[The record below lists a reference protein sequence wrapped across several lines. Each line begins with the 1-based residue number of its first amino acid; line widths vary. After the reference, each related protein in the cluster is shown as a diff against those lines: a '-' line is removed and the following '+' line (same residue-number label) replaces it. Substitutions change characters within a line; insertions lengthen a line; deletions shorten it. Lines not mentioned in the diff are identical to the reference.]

1 VAAQRKKMQM
11 KRRRKKRARAQ
22 EEEEKKKKKKKEE
35 EEEEEEEETRRKRF
49 SNLNQVPLTQR
60 VMRHVF
66 ATSLLAPTPAFFVC
80 PAFSEEEYKS
90 ALVMY
95 LRQHGQCTLAKL
107 GEAIKKPA
115 CVKKSLKKF
124 CLSVKASHGK
134 RHGHSFEVEG
144 GKVHLIMK
152 SNY

>member
-66 ATSLLAPTPAFFVC
+66 ATSLLAPTPALFVFRFLRGGVQVGARDVP
-80 PAFSEEEYKS
+80 PAARPVYACEARRSDQEAGLREEEPEEV
-90 ALVMY
+90 L
-95 LRQHGQCTLAKL
+95 
-107 GEAIKKPA
+107 
-115 CVKKSLKKF
+115 
-124 CLSVKASHGK
+124 
-134 RHGHSFEVEG
+134 FER
-144 GKVHLIMK
+144 
-152 SNY
+152 